1 MAKHKKQ
8 TPQEIYWER
17 KKREEEEKDASLPP
31 GLINHGNTCFMNS
44 TLQGLIAT
52 QPLRDLVFFQPVA
65 PALQPADGSPILAK
79 RSPQLTNGHGLGGSD
94 ELEWT
99 EGMPL
104 GDIFTTIMRKAWG
117 IQDAK
122 RRESMSPKEILT
134 TIGRKYDQYLDFRQQ
149 DAHEFLRHMLDAMR
163 MEELDIIKKRQPPPP
178 KSKRKRHN
186 IDINSAL
193 PSPALP
199 LADSAS
205 QSSQPCSLAA
215 SHSEHEPSAQEPQAR
230 PSSQQSRTHEDEE
243 KLESFVDM
251 LFGGQLASILV
262 CEKCKKVSVTY
273 EDFNDLSLSIKP
285 EDYVKNRKRDRFKR
299 IARKLRIRPPA
310 PQEQLSNQDQ
320 GQASGQENDQS
331 TPRHRGRGMF
341 SAMQRASSVPA
352 SPVRRSSEIAAQ
364 AQEVPTHED
373 PRRRSFDHAGEGDE
387 ARDVVKEMVGA
398 GVQSCSLGSA
408 IDEQDEEDDGEEI
421 THAEAAEAAEQ
432 SKADAEGVDDGSAP
446 DAVADEKSKEK
457 EKKEK
462 DDAWGK
468 IARRIS
474 VSMKLGGGRDK
485 GEKDKD
491 REQRDSRPSS
501 RQGER
506 GRRTDIKDAFR
517 AMRGGEPRS
526 PRAGSLAPGASAH
539 ETGSEAG
546 DVSDA
551 PRQRLPSPDPASP
564 LISSPLAH
572 GSRPSS
578 SRRSST
584 NPFTHHHHPRRKD
597 VPASS
602 FAAPKMSDE
611 EMAYLRQVLA
621 DVHPVTG
628 NPLSILQ
635 NAFTGGSG
643 GGSGSSGSTSL
654 ATQALWAKL
663 GHLPGI
669 EECLR
674 MFTAVEILDGE
685 NMVGCHRC
693 WKIANGLYKPRDG
706 SATNP
711 GEGDSESSSE
721 NNSGS
726 SASSSDGTDKS
737 DASAVKPSSVSGAHP
752 VVPGLNEMDDS
763 AQQSS
768 PDLSSG
774 RVSPASTSFVSTQTG
789 NHSSSAVDDTTSI
802 SSAPTTVA
810 TSVSPPT
817 TVPHYRKDSVLAS
830 GTYGGLPIPKI
841 STTEVDTPSSAPVD
855 RTLNDDDRVASDGAL
870 ARTWSPNAIGVSPSD
885 DSLLTPRGRRP
896 GRSRDGKKESGTFSG
911 DSSDDELDDSDS
923 EASARSDG
931 SASPSVSPSAT
942 PNSSVEKLTN
952 ASRSPQTSP
961 RPRDRVPSGAGQTG
975 TATKI
980 PRSKQVIMR
989 KMYKRYLISTPP
1001 PILVIHLKR
1010 FQQMAKVHT
1019 ISLSGGFKKL
1029 DDFVAFPEYL
1039 DLAPFLAP
1047 KRADF
1052 THDKD
1057 EGHKSKRKREKCMY
1071 RLYAVVVHIG
1081 NMLGGHYVAYT
1092 ALPQNSSQPPQQS
1105 SGAPPPAS
1113 NAESEKSA
1121 TPSLTSQESRSSQS
1135 SEPRQ
1140 PRKWAYISDT
1150 VVRLATLEEVLKA
1163 KAYICMYERI

>member
-1 MAKHKKQ
+1 MAKQKKP

-17 KKREEEEKDASLPP
+17 KRREEEEKDASLPP

-52 QPLRDLVFFQPVA
+52 QPLRDLVLFQPVPA
-65 PALQPADGSPILAK
+65 ALQPADGSPILAK
-79 RSPQLTNGHGLGGSD
+79 RSPQLRNGHGLGGSD

-122 RRESMSPKEILT
+122 RRETMSPKEILT

-178 KSKRKRHN
+178 NPKRKRSGGAA
-186 IDINSAL
+186 SAL
-193 PSPALP
+193 SSPQPS
-199 LADSAS
+199 
-205 QSSQPCSLAA
+205 
-215 SHSEHEPSAQEPQAR
+215 R
-230 PSSQQSRTHEDEE
+230 PSSLPRTSSTQDAVPSADHPDHLPDHREGDGSADGE

-285 EDYVKNRKRDRFKR
+285 EDYVKGRKRDRIKR

-310 PQEQLSNQDQ
+310 AHEQP
-320 GQASGQENDQS
+320 GQQ
-331 TPRHRGRGMF
+331 TPRGRGMF
-341 SAMQRASSVPA
+341 GAMQRASSVPA
-352 SPVRRSSEIAAQ
+352 SPVRRSSEVAAE
-364 AQEVPTHED
+364 AEPPSHED
-373 PRRRSFDHAGEGDE
+373 PRRRSFDHAGGEGDE
-387 ARDVVKEMVGA
+387 ARDVVKELASASGLQPSA
-398 GVQSCSLGSA
+398 LGSA
-408 IDEQDEEDDGEEI
+408 IDEHEEDEAAEEI
-421 THAEAAEAAEQ
+421 TAAEVAEAR
-432 SKADAEGVDDGSAP
+432 ADADAKAGAAGTTEGSSTSAE
-446 DAVADEKSKEK
+446 EKERTEEKVREK
-457 EKKEK
+457 EKK
-462 DDAWGK
+462 DDTWGK

-474 VSMKLGGGRDK
+474 VSMKLGSSGKDRDK
-485 GEKDKD
+485 EKD
-491 REQRDSRPSS
+491 RESRPSS
-501 RQGER
+501 RQSER
-506 GRRTDIKDAFR
+506 GRRPEIKDAIR

-539 ETGSEAG
+539 DAG
-546 DVSDA
+546 SDA
-551 PRQRLPSPDPASP
+551 GEASDAATGRNRAPSPGPTSP
-564 LISSPLAH
+564 PHISSPLAQ

-584 NPFTHHHHPRRKD
+584 NPFSHHHRRKD
-597 VPASS
+597 EPSKT

-611 EMAYLRQVLA
+611 DMAYLRRVLA

-635 NAFTGGSG
+635 NAFTGASSG
-643 GGSGSSGSTSL
+643 GATPSGSAAL

-693 WKIANGLYKPRDG
+693 WKIANGLYKPQQHEDG
-706 SATNP
+706 APVEDSDSASET
-711 GEGDSESSSE
+711 GSGDESS
-721 NNSGS
+721 
-726 SASSSDGTDKS
+726 ADGDKS
-737 DASAVKPSSVSGAHP
+737 DVSANATKATSAAASVAAGPHGADNVSP
-752 VVPGLNEMDDS
+752 
-763 AQQSS
+763 QSS

-774 RVSPASTSFVSTQTG
+774 RVSPASTSVVSSHA
-789 NHSSSAVDDTTSI
+789 HSSGAADDTTSI
-802 SSAPTTVA
+802 SSAPTTSA
-810 TSVSPPT
+810 SPPHI
-817 TVPHYRKDSVLAS
+817 VPHYRKDSVIAS

-841 STTEVDTPSSAPVD
+841 STTTEPDVPSSAPAGPTLTMQD
-855 RTLNDDDRVASDGAL
+855 RTTSGSSLS
-870 ARTWSPNAIGVSPSD
+870 RTWTTPATVAVSPSD
-885 DSLLTPRGRRP
+885 DSLLTPRGRRR
-896 GRSRDGKKESGTFSG
+896 GRSKGVRRDGIDDSGEST
-911 DSSDDELDDSDS
+911 DDEFDDSESDTPS
-923 EASARSDG
+923 VRSDG
-931 SASPSVSPSAT
+931 SASPSVSPSAS
-942 PNSSVEKLTN
+942 PNSSVEKLAN
-952 ASRSPQTSP
+952 SPPLASGSP
-961 RPRDRVPSGAGQTG
+961 RPGHRQPSGAQL
-975 TATKI
+975 TKV
-980 PRSKQVIMR
+980 PRAKQVILR
-989 KMYKRYLISTPP
+989 KMYKRYLISSPP

-1010 FQQMAKVHT
+1010 FQQTAKVHT

-1047 KRADF
+1047 KREDF
-1052 THDKD
+1052 AHHDKAAD
-1057 EGHKSKRKREKCMY
+1057 TKEKDKEKEKGKHKERCMY

-1092 ALPQNSSQPPQQS
+1092 ALPQNQNATPTTTPL
-1105 SGAPPPAS
+1105 PTPA
-1113 NAESEKSA
+1113 AESDKSA
-1121 TPSLTSQESRSSQS
+1121 PSLSSQESRSSNTS
-1135 SEPRQ
+1135 DPRRQ
-1140 PRKWAYISDT
+1140 PRQWAYISDT
-1150 VVRLATLEEVLKA
+1150 VVRLTTLDEVLKA
-1163 KAYICMYERI
+1163 KAYICMYERV

>member
-1 MAKHKKQ
+1 MTKHKKQ

-17 KKREEEEKDASLPP
+17 KRREEEEKDASLPP

-52 QPLRDLVFFQPVA
+52 QPLRDLVFFQPVP
-65 PALQPADGSPILAK
+65 PALQPAERSPILAK

-178 KSKRKRHN
+178 KQKRKRHN
-186 IDINSAL
+186 RESRAPLPSPL
-193 PSPALP
+193 PSPAVSLP
-199 LADSAS
+199 DSPS
-205 QSSQPCSLAA
+205 QSSQRSL
-215 SHSEHEPSAQEPQAR
+215 PSTQLQQDPAPPQEQP
-230 PSSQQSRTHEDEE
+230 DDE

-285 EDYVKNRKRDRFKR
+285 EDYVKGRKRDRIKR

-310 PQEQLSNQDQ
+310 PHEQL
-320 GQASGQENDQS
+320 GHGHG
-331 TPRHRGRGMF
+331 HRGRGMF
-341 SAMQRASSVPA
+341 GAMQRASSVPA
-352 SPVRRSSEIAAQ
+352 SPVRRSSEVAA
-364 AQEVPTHED
+364 EEEPPSHED
-373 PRRRSFDHAGEGDE
+373 PRRRSFDHAGGEADE
-387 ARDVVKEMVGA
+387 ARDVVKEMAGA
-398 GVQSCSLGSA
+398 GMQPSTLGSA
-408 IDEQDEEDDGEEI
+408 IEEHEEEDPAEEI
-421 THAEAAEAAEQ
+421 THAEAAEAEAKAE
-432 SKADAEGVDDGSAP
+432 AEGNGVE
-446 DAVADEKSKEK
+446 EKAKEK
-457 EKKEK
+457 EKK

-474 VSMKLGGGRDK
+474 VSMKLGGARDK
-485 GEKDKD
+485 DREKDKD
-491 REQRDSRPSS
+491 KESRPSS
-501 RQGER
+501 RQSER
-506 GRRTDIKDAFR
+506 GRKPEIKDAIR
-517 AMRGGEPRS
+517 VMRGGEPRS
-526 PRAGSLAPGASAH
+526 PRGGSVAPGATVH
-539 ETGSEAG
+539 ESDAG
-546 DVSDA
+546 DASDA
-551 PRQRLPSPDPASP
+551 GRTRASSPVPPSPR
-564 LISSPLAH
+564 ISSPLVQ

-584 NPFTHHHHPRRKD
+584 NPFSHHHHRRKD
-597 VPASS
+597 E
-602 FAAPKMSDE
+602 AAKSAVPKMSDE
-611 EMAYLRQVLA
+611 EMAYLRRVLA

-635 NAFTGGSG
+635 NAFTGN
-643 GGSGSSGSTSL
+643 SSGTPSGHAAL

-693 WKIANGLYKPRDG
+693 WKIANGLYKPRAREDG
-706 SATNP
+706 SAVP
-711 GEGDSESSSE
+711 CEQSDSESEDEDEDESSTD
-721 NNSGS
+721 
-726 SASSSDGTDKS
+726 SSDKDKS
-737 DASAVKPSSVSGAHP
+737 DTSAAKASVSATHP
-752 VVPGLNEMDDS
+752 VVPGLNEMEDGTP
-763 AQQSS
+763 QSS
-768 PDLSSG
+768 PELSSG
-774 RVSPASTSFVSTQTG
+774 RVSPASTSVVSTQIT
-789 NHSSSAVDDTTSI
+789 NSSSIASI

-810 TSVSPPT
+810 SSVSPPSI
-817 TVPHYRKDSVLAS
+817 PLHARKESLAAP

-841 STTEVDTPSSAPVD
+841 STTEPDPPSSAPVGQTFAVD
-855 RTLNDDDRVASDGAL
+855 RSTSGDSLT
-870 ARTWSPNAIGVSPSD
+870 RTWTTPGAVGVSPSD
-885 DSLLTPRGRRP
+885 DSLLTPRARRR
-896 GRSRDGKKESGTFSG
+896 GRSKGARKDGVEDSG
-911 DSSDDELDDSDS
+911 DSSDDEFDDSESDT
-923 EASARSDG
+923 SAPTSVRSDG
-931 SASPSVSPSAT
+931 SVSPSVSPSAS
-942 PNSSVEKLTN
+942 PNSSVEKL
-952 ASRSPQTSP
+952 AGVSPLASP
-961 RPRDRVPSGAGQTG
+961 RQRRPADPAKSS
-975 TATKI
+975 KI

-1047 KRADF
+1047 KREDF
-1052 THDKD
+1052 AQDKPD
-1057 EGHKSKRKREKCMY
+1057 KGKRKQEKCMY

-1092 ALPQNSSQPPQQS
+1092 ALPQNP
-1105 SGAPPPAS
+1105 APPSTPATETDKPAS
-1113 NAESEKSA
+1113 TLS
-1121 TPSLTSQESRSSQS
+1121 SQESRSSQA
-1135 SEPRQ
+1135 SEPQRQ
-1140 PRKWAYISDT
+1140 PRQWAYISDT
-1150 VVRLATLEEVLKA
+1150 VVRLTTLEEVLKA
-1163 KAYICMYERI
+1163 KAYICMYERV

>member
-65 PALQPADGSPILAK
+65 PALQPTDGSPILAK

-178 KSKRKRHN
+178 KSKRRRHN
-186 IDINSAL
+186 VDHKSPL

-199 LADSAS
+199 LPDSAS
-205 QSSQPCSLAA
+205 QTSQPGSLAT
-215 SHSEHEPSAQEPQAR
+215 SHSEHEPLAQEPQ
-230 PSSQQSRTHEDEE
+230 PQQSNAREEEE
-243 KLESFVDM
+243 KLQSFVDM

-285 EDYVKNRKRDRFKR
+285 EDYVKNRKRDRFRR

-310 PQEQLSNQDQ
+310 PHEQLSHQDQ
-320 GQASGQENDQS
+320 GQTSGQEIDQS

-373 PRRRSFDHAGEGDE
+373 PRRKSFDHAGGEGDE
-387 ARDVVKEMVGA
+387 ARDVVKEMA
-398 GVQSCSLGSA
+398 GTSVQSSSLGSA
-408 IDEQDEEDDGEEI
+408 IDEQDEEGDGEEI

-432 SKADAEGVDDGSAP
+432 LKGDAVVVDDGPAP
-446 DAVADEKSKEK
+446 DAVAEDKAKEK

-485 GEKDKD
+485 EKDKD

-551 PRQRLPSPDPASP
+551 QRQRPPSPGPTSP
-564 LISSPLAH
+564 LISSPLAQ
-572 GSRPSS
+572 GSRQSS

-584 NPFTHHHHPRRKD
+584 NPFTHHHHQRRKD
-597 VPASS
+597 DPPSS
-602 FAAPKMSDE
+602 FSAPKMSEE

-635 NAFTGGSG
+635 NAFTSGGS
-643 GGSGSSGSTSL
+643 SSSVSSGSTAL

-693 WKIANGLYKPRDG
+693 WKIANGLYKPRNG
-706 SATNP
+706 SGVIP
-711 GEGDSESSSE
+711 GERDTESSSE
-721 NNSGS
+721 HNSETS
-726 SASSSDGTDKS
+726 TSASDGSDKS
-737 DASAVKPSSVSGAHP
+737 DASAVKSSSVSGAHP
-752 VVPGLNEMDDS
+752 VVPDLNDMDDG

-774 RVSPASTSFVSTQTG
+774 RVSPASTSFVSTQME

-817 TVPHYRKDSVLAS
+817 AVPHYRKDSVLAS

-841 STTEVDTPSSAPVD
+841 STTEVDTPNSAPAD
-855 RTLNDDDRVASDGAL
+855 RTLNEEDRVASDSGL
-870 ARTWSPNAIGVSPSD
+870 ARTWAPNAVGVSPSD

-896 GRSRDGKKESGTFSG
+896 GRSKDGKKESGTYSG

-923 EASARSDG
+923 DASARSDG

-952 ASRSPQTSP
+952 ASRSPGTSP
-961 RPRDRVPSGAGQTG
+961 RPRDRVPSGGGQAGA
-975 TATKI
+975 ATKI

-1047 KRADF
+1047 KREDF
-1052 THDKD
+1052 THEKD
-1057 EGHKSKRKREKCMY
+1057 ERHKGKRKREKCMY

-1092 ALPQNSSQPPQQS
+1092 ALPQSSSQPAQQS
-1105 SGAPPPAS
+1105 SSPPPPTPS
-1113 NAESEKSA
+1113 ITESEKST

-1135 SEPRQ
+1135 SDQRQ

>member
-122 RRESMSPKEILT
+122 RRETMSPKEILT

-163 MEELDIIKKRQPPPP
+163 MEELDIIKRRQPPPP
-178 KSKRKRHN
+178 KSRRKRR
-186 IDINSAL
+186 DITSNAAL

-199 LADSAS
+199 LPDSAS
-205 QSSQPCSLAA
+205 QTSQPSSLAA
-215 SHSEHEPSAQEPQAR
+215 PHSEHDASRREPQSR
-230 PSSQQSRTHEDEE
+230 PQSQQSQGREQED

-310 PQEQLSNQDQ
+310 PHEQLSQQDQQ
-320 GQASGQENDQS
+320 GQALGQEIDHAA
-331 TPRHRGRGMF
+331 PRLRGRGMF
-341 SAMQRASSVPA
+341 SAIQRASSVPT
-352 SPVRRSSEIAAQ
+352 SPVRRSSEVSAR
-364 AQEVPTHED
+364 EEPPTHED
-373 PRRRSFDHAGEGDE
+373 PRRKSFDHAGGDGDE
-387 ARDVVKEMVGA
+387 ARDVVKEMAGA
-398 GVQSCSLGSA
+398 GLPPSSLASA
-408 IDEQDEEDDGEEI
+408 IDEQDEEDAPEEI

-432 SKADAEGVDDGSAP
+432 PKIDTDGATAEAAGEEKA
-446 DAVADEKSKEK
+446 KEK
-457 EKKEK
+457 EKKER

-474 VSMKLGGGRDK
+474 VSMKLSGAREKD
-485 GEKDKD
+485 KDKD

-517 AMRGGEPRS
+517 VMRSGEPRA
-526 PRAGSLAPGASAH
+526 PRPGSVVPGASVH

-551 PRQRLPSPDPASP
+551 PRHRVSSPDPASP
-564 LISSPLAH
+564 LISSPLAQS
-572 GSRPSS
+572 SRPSS

-584 NPFTHHHHPRRKD
+584 NPFSHHHHHNPRRKD
-597 VPASS
+597 ERGHS
-602 FAAPKMSDE
+602 FAPPKMSDE

-643 GGSGSSGSTSL
+643 SSSGSSALT
-654 ATQALWAKL
+654 THALWAKV

-693 WKIANGLYKPRDG
+693 WKIANGLYKPHNRDG
-706 SATNP
+706 DNG

-721 NNSGS
+721 NNSES
-726 SASSSDGTDKS
+726 STSASDSSGTS
-737 DASAVKPSSVSGAHP
+737 DASGVKPPSVSSRTHP
-752 VVPGLNEMDDS
+752 VVPDLQDMDDS

-774 RVSPASTSFVSTQTG
+774 RISPASTSFVSTQTG
-789 NHSSSAVDDTTSI
+789 NHSSTADDTTSI
-802 SSAPTTVA
+802 SSAPTT
-810 TSVSPPT
+810 
-817 TVPHYRKDSVLAS
+817 DSVLAS

-841 STTEVDTPSSAPVD
+841 STSEVDIPNSASAGQALDQDRQVPSDSA
-855 RTLNDDDRVASDGAL
+855 LS
-870 ARTWSPNAIGVSPSD
+870 RTWAPNASGVSPSD

-896 GRSRDGKKESGTFSG
+896 GRSKGERKDSVTYSGE
-911 DSSDDELDDSDS
+911 SSDDELDDSDS
-923 EASARSDG
+923 EASGRSDG

-952 ASRSPQTSP
+952 TSRSPRTSP
-961 RPRDRVPSGAGQTG
+961 QPHDRASSG
-975 TATKI
+975 TAQAGAASKV

-1047 KRADF
+1047 KREDF
-1052 THDKD
+1052 VHGKD
-1057 EGHKSKRKREKCMY
+1057 GRNKGKHKREKCMY
-1071 RLYAVVVHIG
+1071 RLYAVIVHIG

-1092 ALPQNSSQPPQQS
+1092 ALPQNPSQPTQQS
-1105 SGAPPPAS
+1105 SPPPPTPS
-1113 NAESEKSA
+1113 AESEKSA
-1121 TPSLTSQESRSSQS
+1121 PSLTSQDSRSSLASDQK
-1135 SEPRQ
+1135 Q

-1163 KAYICMYERI
+1163 KAYICMYERV

>member
-1 MAKHKKQ
+1 MTKHKKP

-17 KKREEEEKDASLPP
+17 KRREEAEKDASLPP

-52 QPLRDLVFFQPVA
+52 QPLRDLVFFQPVPA
-65 PALQPADGSPILAK
+65 ALQPPERSPILAK

-178 KSKRKRHN
+178 KQKRKR
-186 IDINSAL
+186 STKESKAPSL
-193 PSPALP
+193 QSPAASLP
-199 LADSAS
+199 DSPA
-205 QSSQPCSLAA
+205 QSSHRSLA
-215 SHSEHEPSAQEPQAR
+215 
-230 PSSQQSRTHEDEE
+230 SSQLQQDPAPPQEQPDDE

-285 EDYVKNRKRDRFKR
+285 EDYVKGRKRDRIKR

-310 PQEQLSNQDQ
+310 PHEQP
-320 GQASGQENDQS
+320 GHAHG
-331 TPRHRGRGMF
+331 HRGRGVF
-341 SAMQRASSVPA
+341 GPMQRASSVPA
-352 SPVRRSSEIAAQ
+352 SPVRRSSEVAA
-364 AQEVPTHED
+364 EEEPPSHED
-373 PRRRSFDHAGEGDE
+373 PRRRSFDHAGGEADE
-387 ARDVVKEMVGA
+387 ARDVVKGMVGSGLLPSA
-398 GVQSCSLGSA
+398 LGSA
-408 IDEQDEEDDGEEI
+408 IEEHEEEDAAEEI
-421 THAEAAEAAEQ
+421 THADAAEA
-432 SKADAEGVDDGSAP
+432 DAKVETEGPGTE
-446 DAVADEKSKEK
+446 EKTKER
-457 EKKEK
+457 K

-474 VSMKLGGGRDK
+474 VSMKLGGARDK
-485 GEKDKD
+485 DREKDKD
-491 REQRDSRPSS
+491 KDSRPSS
-501 RQGER
+501 RQSER
-506 GRRTDIKDAFR
+506 GRKPDIKDAIR
-517 AMRGGEPRS
+517 VMRGGEPRS
-526 PRAGSLAPGASAH
+526 PRTGSLAPGATVH
-539 ETGSEAG
+539 EAAPDPG
-546 DVSDA
+546 DTSDA
-551 PRQRLPSPDPASP
+551 GRTRASSPVPSSPR
-564 LISSPLAH
+564 ISSPLIQ

-584 NPFTHHHHPRRKD
+584 NPFSHHHHRRKD
-597 VPASS
+597 E
-602 FAAPKMSDE
+602 AAKSAVPKMSDE
-611 EMAYLRQVLA
+611 EMAYLRRVLA

-635 NAFTGGSG
+635 NAFTSG
-643 GGSGSSGSTSL
+643 TGTPSGHASL

-693 WKIANGLYKPRDG
+693 WKIANGLYKPRAREDG
-706 SATNP
+706 AALP
-711 GEGDSESSSE
+711 GEESDSESEDESTMD
-721 NNSGS
+721 
-726 SASSSDGTDKS
+726 SSDRS
-737 DASAVKPSSVSGAHP
+737 DASAAKASVSATHP
-752 VVPGLNEMDDS
+752 VVPGLNEMEDGTP
-763 AQQSS
+763 QSS

-774 RVSPASTSFVSTQTG
+774 RVSPASTSVMSTQIT
-789 NHSSSAVDDTTSI
+789 HSSSIASI

-810 TSVSPPT
+810 SSVSPPNPPLH
-817 TVPHYRKDSVLAS
+817 VRKESLVTPV
-830 GTYGGLPIPKI
+830 TYGGLPIPKI
-841 STTEVDTPSSAPVD
+841 STTEPDTPSSAPVGQTFSAD
-855 RTLNDDDRVASDGAL
+855 SSTSGDAL
-870 ARTWSPNAIGVSPSD
+870 SRTWTTPGAVGVSPSD
-885 DSLLTPRGRRP
+885 DSLLTPRARRR
-896 GRSRDGKKESGTFSG
+896 GRSKEIRKDGAEDSGE
-911 DSSDDELDDSDS
+911 SSDDEFDDSESDT
-923 EASARSDG
+923 SAPTSLRSDG
-931 SASPSVSPSAT
+931 SVSPSVSPSAS
-942 PNSSVEKLTN
+942 PSSSVEKL
-952 ASRSPQTSP
+952 AGAPPLTSP
-961 RPRDRVPSGAGQTG
+961 RQRHPRDPAKPS
-975 TATKI
+975 KI

-989 KMYKRYLISTPP
+989 KMYKRYLISRPP

-1047 KRADF
+1047 KREDF
-1052 THDKD
+1052 APDKTD
-1057 EGHKSKRKREKCMY
+1057 KGKRKQERCMY

-1092 ALPQNSSQPPQQS
+1092 ALPQN
-1105 SGAPPPAS
+1105 APPPPTPAT
-1113 NAESEKSA
+1113 ESDKPES
-1121 TPSLTSQESRSSQS
+1121 TLSSQESRSSQA
-1135 SEPRQ
+1135 SEPQRQ
-1140 PRKWAYISDT
+1140 PRQWAYISDT
-1150 VVRLATLEEVLKA
+1150 VVRLTTLEEVLKA
-1163 KAYICMYERI
+1163 KAYICMYERV

>member
-1 MAKHKKQ
+1 MAKQKKP

-17 KKREEEEKDASLPP
+17 KRREEEEKDASLPP

-52 QPLRDLVFFQPVA
+52 QPLRDLVLFQPVP
-65 PALQPADGSPILAK
+65 PALQPADGLPILAK

-122 RRESMSPKEILT
+122 RRETMSPKEILT

-178 KSKRKRHN
+178 NPKRKRSGGVA
-186 IDINSAL
+186 SAL
-193 PSPALP
+193 SSPQPS
-199 LADSAS
+199 
-205 QSSQPCSLAA
+205 
-215 SHSEHEPSAQEPQAR
+215 R
-230 PSSQQSRTHEDEE
+230 PSSLPRTSSTQDAVPAADHPDHHPGHREDDGSTDGE

-285 EDYVKNRKRDRFKR
+285 EDYVKGRKRDRIKR

-310 PQEQLSNQDQ
+310 AHEQP
-320 GQASGQENDQS
+320 GQQ
-331 TPRHRGRGMF
+331 TPRGRGMF
-341 SAMQRASSVPA
+341 GAMQRASSVPA
-352 SPVRRSSEIAAQ
+352 SPVRRSSEVAA
-364 AQEVPTHED
+364 EEEPPSHED
-373 PRRRSFDHAGEGDE
+373 PRRRSFDHAGGEGDE
-387 ARDVVKEMVGA
+387 ARDVVKELASA
-398 GVQSCSLGSA
+398 GLQPSALGSA
-408 IDEQDEEDDGEEI
+408 IDENEEDEAAEEI
-421 THAEAAEAAEQ
+421 TAAEVAEARADADA
-432 SKADAEGVDDGSAP
+432 KADAAGTAEGSTTSAE
-446 DAVADEKSKEK
+446 EKERVEEKAREK
-457 EKKEK
+457 EKR

-474 VSMKLGGGRDK
+474 VSMKLGSSGKDRDK
-485 GEKDKD
+485 EKD
-491 REQRDSRPSS
+491 RDSRPSS
-501 RQGER
+501 RQSER
-506 GRRTDIKDAFR
+506 GRRPEIKDAIR

-526 PRAGSLAPGASAH
+526 PRTGSLAPGASAH
-539 ETGSEAG
+539 DAGSDAG
-546 DVSDA
+546 EVSDA
-551 PRQRLPSPDPASP
+551 ATGRNRLPSPGPTSP
-564 LISSPLAH
+564 PHISSPLAQ

-584 NPFTHHHHPRRKD
+584 NPFSHHHRRKD
-597 VPASS
+597 EPSKT

-611 EMAYLRQVLA
+611 DMAYLRRVLA

-643 GGSGSSGSTSL
+643 SGATPSGSAAL

-693 WKIANGLYKPRDG
+693 WKIANGLYKPQQREDG
-706 SATNP
+706 AP
-711 GEGDSESSSE
+711 VEDSDSTSETESSDD
-721 NNSGS
+721 S
-726 SASSSDGTDKS
+726 SADGDKS
-737 DASAVKPSSVSGAHP
+737 DVSANATKVTSATASVAAGLHGTDNVSP
-752 VVPGLNEMDDS
+752 
-763 AQQSS
+763 QSS

-774 RVSPASTSFVSTQTG
+774 RVSPASTSVVSHA
-789 NHSSSAVDDTTSI
+789 HSSSAADDTTSI

-810 TSVSPPT
+810 TSVSPPHV
-817 TVPHYRKDSVLAS
+817 VPHYRKDSVIAS

-841 STTEVDTPSSAPVD
+841 STTTEPDAPSSAPAGQTLSMQD
-855 RTLNDDDRVASDGAL
+855 RTTSGSSLS
-870 ARTWSPNAIGVSPSD
+870 RTWTTPAAVAVSPSD
-885 DSLLTPRGRRP
+885 DSLLTPRGRRQ
-896 GRSRDGKKESGTFSG
+896 GRSKAVRKDGADDSG
-911 DSSDDELDDSDS
+911 DSSDDEFDDSESDTPS
-923 EASARSDG
+923 VRSDG
-931 SASPSVSPSAT
+931 SASPSVSPSAS
-942 PNSSVEKLTN
+942 PNSSVEKLAN
-952 ASRSPQTSP
+952 SPPLASGSP
-961 RPRDRVPSGAGQTG
+961 RPGHRQPSGAQL
-975 TATKI
+975 TKV
-980 PRSKQVIMR
+980 PRAKQVILR

-1010 FQQMAKVHT
+1010 FQQTAKVHT

-1047 KRADF
+1047 KREDYAH
-1052 THDKD
+1052 HDKAAD
-1057 EGHKSKRKREKCMY
+1057 AKEKDKEKEKGKHKERCMY

-1092 ALPQNSSQPPQQS
+1092 ALPQNQNSS
-1105 SGAPPPAS
+1105 AS
-1113 NAESEKSA
+1113 TTPLPTPSAETNKSA
-1121 TPSLTSQESRSSQS
+1121 PSLSSQESRSSHS
-1135 SEPRQ
+1135 SDPRRQ
-1140 PRKWAYISDT
+1140 PRQWAYISDT
-1150 VVRLATLEEVLKA
+1150 VVRLTTLDEVLKA
-1163 KAYICMYERI
+1163 KAYICMYERV